1 MQVTRDNVKHVAT
14 VVGAVVVIVIILWV
28 DIATAMWQEVV
39 ILSGLAAGLVT
50 FLLTVTVLNR
60 VLARSTA
67 KRWAPVNR
75 FAYSEFLHALADDT
89 LSELSR
95 GKVVARSLA
104 LTGGNATGRDS
115 EVSELAHLRDQVVAE
130 RSRLADVLSR
140 WAQFLASS
148 GDNEVVLGHIAAIAW
163 QLDAVRDA
171 TLECERTRSTPHAQE
186 LDAAIERVNLSF
198 AELSAELT
206 RRIAWQDAQ

>member
-115 EVSELAHLRDQVVAE
+115 AVSELAHLRDQVVAE

-186 LDAAIERVNLSF
+186 LDAAIERVNVSF

>member
-1 MQVTRDNVKHVAT
+1 MRESRFDVKQVAT
-14 VVGAVVVIVIILWV
+14 IAGAIVVIVIILWI

-67 KRWAPVNR
+67 RRWAPVNR
-75 FAYSEFLHALADDT
+75 FAYSEFLHALADDE
-89 LSELSR
+89 LSEVSR
-95 GKVVARSLA
+95 GKVVARSLT
-104 LTGGNATGRDS
+104 LGDDIVGDS
-115 EVSELAHLRDQVVAE
+115 EAAHTQLQRLRDQVVTE
-130 RSRLADVLSR
+130 RSRLAALLSR

-148 GDNEVVLGHIAAIAW
+148 GDNDVVLSHIAAIAW

-171 TLECERTRSTPHAQE
+171 TLECERTWSVPHSQE
-186 LDAAIERVNLSF
+186 LRAAITRVNKSF
-198 AELSAELT
+198 VELSEEVS
-206 RRIAWQDAQ
+206 RRITQQPA